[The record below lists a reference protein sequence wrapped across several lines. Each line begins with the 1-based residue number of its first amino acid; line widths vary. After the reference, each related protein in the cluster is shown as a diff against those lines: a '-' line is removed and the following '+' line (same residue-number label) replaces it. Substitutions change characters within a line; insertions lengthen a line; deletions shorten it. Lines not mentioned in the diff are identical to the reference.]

1 MRHSPKI
8 ACRPRYRILII
19 GNSDFIILHSELPR
33 EKHAVVALALGVQLV
48 PLRVIPPLPVSLVV
62 LRLVRE
68 IFRAAETA
76 RDSIGTVLQRSKLS
90 FNGIMELLEY
100 LLLLL
105 VGEAHLLNC

>member
-8 ACRPRYRILII
+8 TRRPRYRILVI
-19 GNSDFIILHSELPR
+19 GDSYFIILHSELPR
-33 EKHAVVALALGVQLV
+33 EKHAVVALALGVELV
-48 PLRVIPPLPVSLVV
+48 PLRVVPALTVSLVV

-76 RDSIGTVLQRSKLS
+76 RDSMRTVLQRGKLS

-105 VGEAHLLNC
+105 VGETHLLNC